1 MRAVALE
8 KCGRSD
14 EALSLCA
21 ELQAINLTDEDVIFS
36 VGSVYKAQRTWNRLI
51 NLFEQATKNPVLSN
65 SEELFHQLMLAHV
78 RAGDLRAMHQVCVR
92 LLKTFPL
99 KADKYLFWTAVAL
112 LVQAQLGAT
121 DDVSGR
127 DLSLLLAEKMIAKAI
142 ADKKVESG
150 EQVLLYLM
158 LLERQGRLR
167 EAVICLEGPLGSL
180 LKADDEKQ
188 RLLLSFLMQLS
199 EYKAAYTLAKKL
211 ALNSTED
218 WHAVQVCCD
227 AASALKKLLA
237 EKQDAIEDLESDL
250 RAFLASLQQKD
261 SPADAALQ
269 KPKRAALLAEL
280 ELQRRKLIADG
291 PQVATVL
298 RYVDVFGGKPCCFDD
313 LVGYL
318 PDFACSP
325 VSVQSILQACEAALP
340 SLEADTKH
348 PMDAVQRHVT
358 FEKIRRALGSPIA
371 DLQRPLRL
379 YKLAG
384 IVLDVSSWSFRSQSV

>member
-1 MRAVALE
+1 MRAVSLE

-21 ELQAINLTDEDVIFS
+21 ELQAVNLTDEDVIFS
-36 VGSVYKAQRTWNRLI
+36 VGSVYKAQRTWGRLI
-51 NLFEQATKNPVLSN
+51 NLFEQATKNPVLSS
-65 SEELFHQLMLAHV
+65 SEELYHQLMLAQV

-92 LLKTFPL
+92 LLKTFPF
-99 KADKYLFWTAVAL
+99 KAEKYLFWTAVAL

-121 DDVSGR
+121 DDASGR
-127 DLSLLLAEKMIAKAI
+127 DLSLLLAEKMVAKAI
-142 ADKKVESG
+142 ADKRVESG

-158 LLERQGRLR
+158 LLERQKRLL
-167 EAVICLEGPLGSL
+167 EAVKCLEGPLGSL

-199 EYKAAYTLAKKL
+199 EFKAAYTLAKKL

-218 WHAVQVCCD
+218 WHAVQVCCE
-227 AASALKKLLA
+227 AASALKLSA
-237 EKQDAIEDLESDL
+237 EKPNAVEDLESDL
-250 RAFLASLQQKD
+250 RAFLTNLQHKD
-261 SPADAALQ
+261 VPADAALQ

-280 ELQRRKLIADG
+280 ELQRRRLVADG
-291 PQVATVL
+291 PQASTL
-298 RYVDVFGGKPCCFDD
+298 IRYVDVFGGKPCCFDD

-325 VSVQSILQACEAALP
+325 ASLQSILEACEAALP
-340 SLEADTKH
+340 SLEADIKH

-358 FEKIRRALGSPIA
+358 FEKIRRALGAPIA

-379 YKLAG
+379 YQLAG
-384 IVLDVSSWSFRSQSV
+384 IVLDFSC